1 LDRVLSEAVQKKI
14 AELKDIYPKRRSAI
28 LPAMHLV
35 LEEVGYHNRDIIRQV
50 AQLLDLSEMEVTET
64 LSFYTYFPKQ
74 GVGKYN
80 IQVCTNV
87 SCMLLGAEQLVSY
100 LEDKLKIKVGETTP
114 DGLFTLTEVECLG
127 SCGTAPVMQ
136 INQKHYENL
145 TKAKVDKIIE
155 DLKKTERNMRH
166 I

>member
-1 LDRVLSEAVQKKI
+1 MLSEAVQKKI

-74 GVGKYN
+74 GVGKYH

-114 DGLFTLTEVECLG
+114 DDLFTLSEVECLG

-136 INQKHYENL
+136 INQKYYENL

-155 DLKKTERNMRH
+155 DLKKQKE